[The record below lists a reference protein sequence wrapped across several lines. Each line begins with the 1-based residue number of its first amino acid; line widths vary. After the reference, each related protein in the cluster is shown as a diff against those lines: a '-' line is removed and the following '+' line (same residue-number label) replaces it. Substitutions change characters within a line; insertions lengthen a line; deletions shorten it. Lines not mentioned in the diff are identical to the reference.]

1 MKVLVI
7 SSYGGLGG
15 AELALTSFLGER
27 PPGVEA
33 EALLVSGGAL
43 EERLRDLGIPVRAA
57 TGFEGRPGPARVA
70 RFNALA
76 WREIGRVRPDVVWA
90 IGQKATLLAGAAAR
104 LRRTPLVWHKVDFS
118 WDRRLGVPLALL
130 SSGAIGVSEAVLE
143 ALGPLRERRRLGTVG
158 PPIPLPD
165 DLRAHPDPA
174 RPVIGTLGRLVPYKG
189 HHHLVRAAAL
199 LSDDFPG
206 LRVVLAGVPE
216 PQYPGYRESLVDLGR
231 ELGLGDRLELP
242 GFVPP
247 AAVLERLSVF
257 VNATFRD
264 EEGFGFEGLSGAMLE
279 ASWAGIPVVATLGG
293 GTAEGV
299 VDGQTGT
306 LVAQADPQLLAEA
319 IRPYLIDPELAA
331 RTGDAGARFARE
343 RFAPPVV
350 AARLFELLAVAAR

>member
-1 MKVLVI
+1 
-7 SSYGGLGG
+7 
-15 AELALTSFLGER
+15 
-27 PPGVEA
+27 
-33 EALLVSGGAL
+33 
-43 EERLRDLGIPVRAA
+43 
-57 TGFEGRPGPARVA
+57 
-70 RFNALA
+70 
-76 WREIGRVRPDVVWA
+76 
-90 IGQKATLLAGAAAR
+90 
-104 LRRTPLVWHKVDFS
+104 
-118 WDRRLGVPLALL
+118 
-130 SSGAIGVSEAVLE
+130 
-143 ALGPLRERRRLGTVG
+143 
-158 PPIPLPD
+158 
-165 DLRAHPDPA
+165 
-174 RPVIGTLGRLVPYKG
+174 VIGTLGRLVPYKG

-247 AAVLERLSVF
+247 ADVLERLSVF

-299 VDGQTGT
+299 ADGQTGT
-306 LVAQADPQLLAEA
+306 LVAQADPQLLADA